1 VDLFVVLFD
10 LLSYLEDIA
19 DAVDLFQSDEEDAKH
34 ATRIYRLCAD
44 LLRMMVQSN
53 YIHQL

>member
-1 VDLFVVLFD
+1 MDLFVVLFD